1 MNTDNAPSSS
11 QRLEHSRQAI
21 VNYMAYNDAADHGPA
36 GGHAGSEAAMEG
48 SAGSWDLIRQVAGSW
63 WRGHPVHLALDIA
76 RPLLQTYA
84 EKKPLQLM
92 GIAAGLGAAAVLL
105 RPWRLMSLTGLAAAL
120 LKSSER
126 SAVLQSLLSPVRKPD
141 PLP

>member
-1 MNTDNAPSSS
+1 MTTDSSLSPS
-11 QRLEHSRQAI
+11 QRLDHSRQAI
-21 VNYMAYNDAADHGPA
+21 VRYMAYNDAAGHGSA
-36 GGHAGSEAAMEG
+36 GGHAGSEAATDG
-48 SAGSWDLIRQVAGSW
+48 SAGSWDLIKQVAGSW

-84 EKKPLQLM
+84 EEKPLKLM

-126 SAVLQSLLSPVRKPD
+126 SVLLQSLLSPGRKPD